1 MYDDFGE
8 GWDDGYDRGYRKGY
22 DFGVIEG
29 ERKASVEIEHLENE
43 NNLLRDRI
51 DELLHKIN
59 ELQETLDSYRRGIE

>member
-22 DFGVIEG
+22 DFGVLEG
-29 ERKASVEIEHLENE
+29 EGKASVQIEQLEHE

-51 DELLHKIN
+51 DKLISKIN
-59 ELQETLDSYRRGIE
+59 ELQETLDAYRRGME